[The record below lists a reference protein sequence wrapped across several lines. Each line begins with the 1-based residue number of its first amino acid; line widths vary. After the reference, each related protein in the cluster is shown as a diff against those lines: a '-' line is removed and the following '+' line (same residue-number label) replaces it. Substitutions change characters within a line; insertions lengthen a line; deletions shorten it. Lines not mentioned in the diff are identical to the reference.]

1 MSKRPYHGRSRGRGR
16 DFGPR
21 KNERI
26 RVSEVRVV
34 GPDGSQ
40 IGVMPTAQAKEMA
53 RKVGLDLVEVSPS
66 ARPPVCRILDFG
78 KYMYEQS
85 KKQKDTKSAASAH
98 RLKETKFR
106 VSIDKHDYET
116 KLRRA
121 ERFAL
126 KGHKLK
132 LTLMF
137 RGREMEHTELG
148 FETINRAI
156 SDLSTVAS
164 RDNEPRLAGRNIT
177 VTLSPLPANRR
188 KPRFNLEEPDD
199 IEDDDDEDDDDDE
212 GDEE

>member
-1 MSKRPYHGRSRGRGR
+1 MSNRPYQGRSRGRGR

-26 RVSEVRVV
+26 RVPEVRVV

-40 IGVMPTAQAKEMA
+40 IGVMPTAQAKDMA

-85 KKQKDTKSAASAH
+85 KKQKDSKSASSAH
-98 RLKETKFR
+98 RLKETKFH

-121 ERFAL
+121 EAFAL

-148 FETINRAI
+148 FETIKRAI
-156 SDLSTVAS
+156 ADLSTVATC
-164 RDNEPRLAGRNIT
+164 DNEPRLAGRNIT

-188 KPRFNLEEPDD
+188 KARFNLEDPDD
-199 IEDDDDEDDDDDE
+199 NEDEDEDDGEDE
-212 GDEE
+212 D